1 MTVAWGVLV
10 SLHLAAGALLLFRLA
25 RQRAGLTFAATDGPW
40 FRLHASELLL
50 ALTLCLGLFSYLYA
64 ANAGMDYVQR
74 FIASGGN
81 VRLAPDT
88 RRERLAAALRYG
100 PLLLADLAWLV
111 LARLAP
117 QSRRPAATRA
127 AGAARRLAL
136 DRVDDWALPL
146 SLFSALLYALALPS
160 FASPDG
166 FAPIAWVCLVP
177 LFVVLELVPYL
188 RGIFYGTAAG
198 VLATLL
204 VNYWLGTFH
213 LLSLQLATVV
223 ALVEYAVFMAAVLW
237 IAKRAR
243 SGARFIVLPAAWT
256 VFDWL
261 RSLGFLGYPWG
272 MIGTSQYAAP
282 LVTQIA
288 SIGGVWM
295 VTFLVLLVNGA
306 ATGTITAALQRIS
319 RGGTVARPRGGTAAP
334 RRGSEPHRGSRELR
348 PRGRAA
354 SLSLF
359 ACFVLAFGWAQWRLS
374 TAGGGAGRADGAG
387 ADARP
392 AGTVRMALVQQNS
405 DPRKNDYADTWQT
418 LRRLSD
424 SALADRPDL
433 LVWSETAFVPNI
445 RRWGAMAP
453 DDHPYAALV
462 HELLGW
468 QKGTGV
474 WLLTGNDDYDLRES
488 PNGEERVDYN
498 ASILFSPSGE
508 RVETYH
514 KIRLV
519 PFTEHFPWKGQLPGL
534 YALLLRFDVHL
545 WEPGSRRVVFRIP
558 GTDFSTP
565 ICFEDAFP
573 GEVRAFVRAGAG
585 IIVNLSNDFWSLTEV
600 EAMQH
605 AANAVFRAV
614 ENGRPLVRATASGLT
629 CVVDTVGRI
638 TARAPLYEEAVI
650 VADVTAVVDR
660 PTLYTRWGDWFPPA
674 LAVLLV
680 LVLAAGL
687 TGRDPSARVR

>member
-1 MTVAWGVLV
+1 VTVAWGILV
-10 SLHLAAGALLLFRLA
+10 GLHLAAGALMLA
-25 RQRAGLTFAATDGPW
+25 HLACRRAGRTFAAAEGPW

-50 ALTLCLGLFSYLYA
+50 ALTLCLGLFSYIYA

-74 FIASGGN
+74 FIASGGG

-88 RRERLAAALRYG
+88 RRERLAVALRYG
-100 PLLLADLAWLV
+100 PLLLVDLAWLV
-111 LARLAP
+111 AARLP
-117 QSRRPAATRA
+117 PKPRRPAATRA
-127 AGAARRLAL
+127 KGAVCRTAA
-136 DRVDDWALPL
+136 DRVADWALPI
-146 SLFSALLYALALPS
+146 SLLSALLYALALPS
-160 FASPDG
+160 FAAAG
-166 FAPIAWVCLVP
+166 GLAPIAWVCLVP
-177 LFVVLELVPYL
+177 LFVVLELVPYR

-198 VLATLL
+198 VLATML

-213 LLSLQLATVV
+213 LLSLQFATVV
-223 ALVEYAVFMAAVLW
+223 ALLEYAAFMAAALW

-243 SGARFIVLPAAWT
+243 PGARFIVLPAAWT

-282 LVTQIA
+282 LVTQTA

-295 VTFLVLLVNGA
+295 VSFLVLLVNGVA
-306 ATGTITAALQRIS
+306 AGTITDALQRT
-319 RGGTVARPRGGTAAP
+319 R
-334 RRGSEPHRGSRELR
+334 
-348 PRGRAA
+348 RGRAA

-359 ACFVLAFGWAQWRLS
+359 ACFVVAFGWAQWRLS
-374 TAGGGAGRADGAG
+374 TAGARDTDVQGRPSAWMRGRPTRTDADGS
-387 ADARP
+387 P
-392 AGTVRMALVQQNS
+392 AGSVRMALVQQNS
-405 DPRKNDYADTWQT
+405 DPRKNDYAETWQT
-418 LRRLSD
+418 LRRLSEG
-424 SALADRPDL
+424 ALAEQPDL

-462 HELLGW
+462 HELLEW

-474 WLLTGNDDYDLRES
+474 WLLTGNDDYDLREG
-488 PNGEERVDYN
+488 PDGEERIDYN

-519 PFTEHFPWKGQLPGL
+519 PFTEHFPWKEQLPGL

-558 GTDFSTP
+558 GADFSTP

-573 GEVRAFVRAGAG
+573 GEVRQFVRAGAG
-585 IIVNLSNDFWSLTEV
+585 VIVNLSNDFWSLTEV

-650 VADVTAVVDR
+650 VADVRTADDR
-660 PTLYTRWGDWFPPA
+660 TTLYTRWGDWFPPA
-674 LAVLLV
+674 LAALLV

-687 TGRDPSARVR
+687 PWRNPRARMG

>member
-1 MTVAWGVLV
+1 VTVAWGVLV
-10 SLHLAAGALLLFRLA
+10 GLHLAAGALMLVRLA
-25 RQRAGLTFAATDGPW
+25 RQRAGLPCAATDGPW

-88 RRERLAAALRYG
+88 RRERLAVALRYG
-100 PLLLADLAWLV
+100 PLLLADLAWFV

-117 QSRRPAATRA
+117 EPRRSAATRPSSP
-127 AGAARRLAL
+127 ARRTAI
-136 DRVDDWALPL
+136 DRIVDWSLPL
-146 SLFSALLYALALPS
+146 SLVSALLYALALPS
-160 FASPDG
+160 FASPGG

-177 LFVVLELVPYL
+177 LFVVLELVPYP
-188 RGIFYGTAAG
+188 RGIFCGTAAG
-198 VLATLL
+198 VLATML

-213 LLSLQLATVV
+213 LLSLQFATIV
-223 ALVEYAVFMAAVLW
+223 ALVEYAVFMVAALW

-243 SGARFIVLPAAWT
+243 PGAHFIVLPAAWT

-295 VTFLVLLVNGA
+295 VTFLVLLVNGVA
-306 ATGTITAALQRIS
+306 AGTITAALQRIR
-319 RGGTVARPRGGTAAP
+319 RGGTVAP
-334 RRGSEPHRGSRELR
+334 RRGSEPHRGSRERR
-348 PRGRAA
+348 PRDRAA

-359 ACFVLAFGWAQWRLS
+359 ACFVVTFGWAQWRLS
-374 TAGGGAGRADGAG
+374 TAGGVADRADGAD
-387 ADARP
+387 ADMRP
-392 AGTVRMALVQQNS
+392 AGTVRVALVQQNS

-424 SALADRPDL
+424 SALAARPDL

-462 HELLGW
+462 HELLEW

-519 PFTEHFPWKGQLPGL
+519 PFTEHFPWKEQLPGL

-558 GTDFSTP
+558 AADFSTP

-573 GEVRAFVRAGAG
+573 GEVRQFIKAGAD

-638 TARAPLYEEAVI
+638 TVRAPLYEEAVI
-650 VADVTAVVDR
+650 VADVTAVDGR
-660 PTLYTRWGDWFPPA
+660 ITLYTRWGDWFPPV

-687 TGRDPSARVR
+687 TGPTTTARVR

>member
-1 MTVAWGVLV
+1 VTVAYGVLV
-10 SLHLAAGALLLFRLA
+10 GLHLAAAALLAARLVGRRIGRPIGALEA
-25 RQRAGLTFAATDGPW
+25 PW
-40 FRLHASELLL
+40 FRLHTSELMLV
-50 ALTLCLGLFSYLYA
+50 LTLCLGLFSYLYA
-64 ANAGMDYVQR
+64 ANANMDYVQR
-74 FIASGGN
+74 FMASGGS

-88 RRERLAAALRYG
+88 RRERLAVVLRYA

-111 LARLAP
+111 AGRFARL
-117 QSRRPAATRA
+117 RRHDVAAQPGGRRTA
-127 AGAARRLAL
+127 A
-136 DRVDDWALPL
+136 DRIGDWALPL
-146 SLFSALLYALALPS
+146 SLVSALLYALALPS
-160 FASPDG
+160 FAASQG
-166 FAPIAWVCLVP
+166 LAPLAWIALVP
-177 LFVVLELVPYL
+177 LFVVLEIVPYGQGL
-188 RGIFYGTAAG
+188 FCAVSAG
-198 VLATLL
+198 VLTTML
-204 VNYWLGTFH
+204 VNYWLSTFH

-223 ALVEYAVFMAAVLW
+223 SLAQHLPVMAAALW
-237 IAKRAR
+237 IAKRAKP
-243 SGARFIVLPAAWT
+243 GARFVVMPAAW
-256 VFDWL
+256 VVLDWI

-272 MIGTSQYAAP
+272 MIGTSQYGAP
-282 LVTQIA
+282 LVIQTA

-295 VTFLVLLVNGA
+295 VSFLVLLVNGVA
-306 ATGTITAALQRIS
+306 AASSAAALQGTQLGGAVALP
-319 RGGTVARPRGGTAAP
+319 RGGTVAPW
-334 RRGSEPHRGSRELR
+334 RGSEPHRGSRERR

-354 SLSLF
+354 TLSLF
-359 ACFVLAFGWAQWRLS
+359 ACFVAALGWGQWRLAS
-374 TAGGGAGRADGAG
+374 AGRAPGVDPVMDGEK
-387 ADARP
+387 P

-445 RRWGAMAP
+445 KRWGAMAP
-453 DDHPYAALV
+453 GDHPYAALV
-462 HELLGW
+462 HELLEW

-474 WLLTGNDDYDLRES
+474 WLLTGNDDYDLRQS

-508 RVETYH
+508 RLETYH

-519 PFTEHFPWKGQLPGL
+519 PFTEYFPWREQLPGL

-545 WEPGSRRVVFRIP
+545 WAPGSRRVVFRIP
-558 GTDFSTP
+558 AVNFSTP

-573 GEVRAFVRAGAG
+573 GEVRQFITAGAD

-605 AANAVFRAV
+605 ASNAVFRAV

-638 TARAPLYEEAVI
+638 TARAPLYEEAVV
-650 VADVTAVVDR
+650 VADVTAVDGR
-660 PTLYTRWGDWFPPA
+660 TTLYTRWGDWFPPA
-674 LAVLLV
+674 LGVLLI

-687 TGRDPSARVR
+687 TGRNTTARVR

>member
-1 MTVAWGVLV
+1 MTSAYGVLV
-10 SLHLAAGALLLFRLA
+10 GLHLVAGALMFASLA
-25 RQRAGLTFAATDGPW
+25 RRRAGLPFAAARGPW

-50 ALTLCLGLFSYLYA
+50 VLTLCLSLFSYLYA

-74 FIASGGN
+74 FIASGGD

-88 RRERLAAALRYG
+88 RRERLAVALRYG
-100 PLLLADLAWLV
+100 PLLAADVAWLV
-111 LARLAP
+111 LGRLAP
-117 QSRRPAATRA
+117 VFRPAAAVGPRSP
-127 AGAARRLAL
+127 ARRTVADLIGE
-136 DRVDDWALPL
+136 WSLPL
-146 SLFSALLYALALPS
+146 SLLSALLYALALPS
-160 FASPDG
+160 FA
-166 FAPIAWVCLVP
+166 APEGLAPLAWVCLVP
-177 LFVVLELVPYL
+177 LFVVLELAPYP
-188 RGIFYGTAAG
+188 RGIFHGTAAG
-198 VLATLL
+198 VLATML

-213 LLSLQLATVV
+213 LLSLQFATIV
-223 ALVEYAVFMAAVLW
+223 ALAEYAAFMAAALW

-243 SGARFIVLPAAWT
+243 PGARFIVLPAAWT

-272 MIGTSQYAAP
+272 MIGTSQYGAP
-282 LVTQIA
+282 LVTQTA

-295 VTFLVLLVNGA
+295 VTFLVLLVNSVA
-306 ATGTITAALQRIS
+306 AGTITSVLQ
-319 RGGTVARPRGGTAAP
+319 
-334 RRGSEPHRGSRELR
+334 GSR
-348 PRGRAA
+348 RGRAA
-354 SLSLF
+354 SVSLF
-359 ACFVLAFGWAQWRLS
+359 ACFVVAFGWAQWRLS
-374 TAGGGAGRADGAG
+374 TVGAKDTDVQGRPSAWTSVTQGVTAAQGMRVRPTGADG
-387 ADARP
+387 RP

-405 DPRKNDYADTWQT
+405 DPRKNDYAETWRI

-424 SALADRPDL
+424 SALADQPDL

-445 RRWGAMAP
+445 RRWGAMTP
-453 DDHPYAALV
+453 GEHPYAELV
-462 HELLGW
+462 HELREW
-468 QKGTGV
+468 QRGTGV
-474 WLLTGNDDYDLRES
+474 WLLTGNDDYDLLDG
-488 PNGEERVDYN
+488 PDGEERVDYN

-519 PFTEHFPWKGQLPGL
+519 PFTEYFPWKEQLPGL

-558 GTDFSTP
+558 GADFSTP

-573 GEVRAFVRAGAG
+573 GEVRKFIRAGAG
-585 IIVNLSNDFWSLTEV
+585 VIVNLSNDFWSLTEV

-629 CVVDTVGRI
+629 CVVDPVGRI

-650 VADVTAVVDR
+650 VADVTAVECR
-660 PTLYTRWGDWFPPA
+660 TTLYTRWGDWFPPA

-680 LVLAAGL
+680 LVAAAGL
-687 TGRDPSARVR
+687 FGRNPPVRGR